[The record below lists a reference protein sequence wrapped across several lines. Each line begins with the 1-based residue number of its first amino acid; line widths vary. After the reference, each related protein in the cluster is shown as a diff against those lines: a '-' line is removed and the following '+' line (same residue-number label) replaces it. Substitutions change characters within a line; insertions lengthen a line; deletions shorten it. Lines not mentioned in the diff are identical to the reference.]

1 MRPHRESA
9 ERHAR
14 QREKVVASLRGA
26 KPVPQGRLRPG
37 VVAYAQVPFA
47 DGSGWK
53 SRPVVIVS
61 TGGREVTVRPITTA
75 RQWKPGSNPTHVAVH
90 DWERAG
96 LSRPSAVSSRTVVLD
111 RMAVTGLVGELS
123 DGDRAAVLKA
133 PARQPDVS
141 GRTSSNRDSA
151 SSA

>member
-1 MRPHRESA
+1 MRPHRETA

-14 QREKVVASLRGA
+14 QREKVVVSLRGA
-26 KPVPQGRLRPG
+26 KPVAQRQLRPG

-53 SRPVVIVS
+53 SRPVVVIS
-61 TGGREVTVRPITTA
+61 TQGREIKVRPITTA
-75 RQWKPGSNPTHVAVH
+75 KQWKAGPNPTIVPIN

-96 LSRPSAVSSRTVVLD
+96 LSRPSAVSSRTVTLD

-123 DGDRAAVLKA
+123 VPDREAVLAA
-133 PARQPDVS
+133 PAS
-141 GRTSSNRDSA
+141 
-151 SSA
+151 